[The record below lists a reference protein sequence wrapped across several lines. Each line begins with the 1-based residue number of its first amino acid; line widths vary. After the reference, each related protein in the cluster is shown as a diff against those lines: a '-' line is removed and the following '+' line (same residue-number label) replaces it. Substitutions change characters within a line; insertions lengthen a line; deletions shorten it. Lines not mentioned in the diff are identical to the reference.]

1 MKRLFFLIFA
11 IIVFASLLCVDS
23 FAYKDSTEY
32 DIQIVFTHDLHS
44 HIDPFMLDGE
54 SVGGF
59 ARIKTYLNNVSD
71 DNTIVVDAG
80 DFSMGTLYQSIF
92 STHASEYSLMSSLGY
107 DAISFGNHE
116 FDYGFDAIEKMINAA
131 KSNSSSLPPILCSN
145 IDKKKSGFSDS
156 YFLSLNVRPY
166 TIIQKGSKTIAV
178 FGLLGP
184 DAVLLSESDD
194 VYFSDYIESA
204 KSVVSEIENLH
215 SPDLIICLSH
225 SGTGESVDDA
235 DVELA
240 KEIPQIDVIISGHT
254 HTMLDEPIIVG
265 DTIIASCGEYGSN
278 AGNLKINISDQKCEL
293 VKYEIVKID
302 SSIPE
307 DEEFNLLID
316 KYTSYTT
323 EYLSKFGFEAPDQI
337 ISYSNF
343 DFPEN
348 DLMSGNLADQQLG
361 NLISDAYKYSIEA
374 SEGDKYIPIDVSVA
388 PLGVIRGSIDK
399 GNITVSQIY
408 DISSLGIG
416 PDGLSGYPLC
426 SVYLYGYEL
435 WDVAEID
442 ASVSSLMSYTQLY
455 CSGLQYSINTNRMF
469 LDRVYDCWLV
479 DENGNRIE
487 IENDKLYRV
496 VSGIY
501 SARMLSTVKDKS
513 FGLLSIEPKDA
524 SGNVINVFEDHIIVS
539 SDGYE
544 LKEWKALADYLAS
557 FPVNESGI
565 PTIPDT
571 YLKPAGR
578 KVVYDTFSLSQLFVN
593 WSLITWLVVGIILVL
608 IALTILIVVII
619 IKKQKKKKRAAIAD
633 SEEIE

>member
-1 MKRLFFLIFA
+1 MKRFVCLIFSVV
-11 IIVFASLLCVDS
+11 VFASFYCVDTIAS
-23 FAYKDSTEY
+23 VDSTDY

-44 HIDPFMLDGE
+44 HIDPYMLDGE

-59 ARIKTYLNNVSD
+59 ARIKTYLNRVSD
-71 DNTIVVDAG
+71 TNTLVVDAG

-92 STHASEYSLMSSLGY
+92 STHAAEYSLLGSLGY
-107 DAISFGNHE
+107 DAISLGNHE
-116 FDYGFDAIEKMINAA
+116 FDYGFDSIEKMINSA
-131 KSNSSSLPPILCSN
+131 KANTSSLPPILCSN
-145 IDKKKSGFSDS
+145 IDKKKSELSEN
-156 YFLSLNVRPY
+156 YLQSLNIRPY
-166 TIIQKGSKTIAV
+166 TIIQKGSRTIAI

-184 DAVLLSESDD
+184 DSVLLSESDD
-194 VYFSDYIESA
+194 VFFNDYIDSA
-204 KSVVSEIENLH
+204 KTVVSEIENLH

-225 SGTGESVDDA
+225 SGTGGSVDDA
-235 DVELA
+235 DIRLA

-254 HTMLDEPIIVG
+254 HTLLSEPIIVG
-265 DTIIASCGEYGSN
+265 NTVIASCGEYG
-278 AGNLKINISDQKCEL
+278 GNVGNIKLNVDDKKCSL
-293 VKYEIVKID
+293 VQYETIKID

-307 DEEFNLLID
+307 DKDFNLLID
-316 KYTSYTT
+316 KYKNHIT
-323 EYLSKFGFEAPDQI
+323 EYLLKFGYDSADQI
-337 ISYSNF
+337 IAYSNF

-348 DLMSGNLADQQLG
+348 DVMGENVADQQLG
-361 NLISDAYKYSIEA
+361 NLISDAYKYSIEL

-442 ASVSSLMSYTQLY
+442 ASVSRLMSYTQLY

-501 SARMLSTVKDKS
+501 SARMLSTVKEKS

-524 SGNVINVFEDHIIVS
+524 SGNVIRVFEDHIVVN
-539 SDGYE
+539 SDGSE

-557 FPVNESGI
+557 FPANKSGI

-571 YLKPAGR
+571 YLIPSGR
-578 KVVYDTFSLSQLFVN
+578 KAIYDTFSLPQLFVN
-593 WSLITWLVVGIILVL
+593 WSFITWLVVGIFIVL
-608 IALTILIVVII
+608 IALII
-619 IKKQKKKKRAAIAD
+619 FFLFYLNKKRKKKKRVAIVD